1 MKSTRSIAKLFALI
15 LVASLMFALASC
27 GKLEL
32 KSFTVDRSTVKT
44 VYLVGEEIDFTGI
57 KAMAKYSDKSLDK
70 EYTYE
75 ELTIEYAPDITAT
88 PGNKSVSVSFMDPN
102 LNVKQ
107 STNVA
112 ITVNEDPNAV
122 KHESYEADASEMKTI
137 YFVGESLDFSGLV
150 INDVMS
156 DGSSVPVADISS
168 ATFEYANDITA
179 STGVKSVT
187 VKFGG
192 EEAGVISITVK
203 NPKISLV
210 TLNDSTLD
218 LEFNVGDTV
227 SLDGLKATLKYENGE
242 IKEVTSFTYV
252 TDLSKVTETYGNKT
266 IVLKYYDPITSDEYN
281 ATVNVKVDGV
291 VSYTFSTENQQ
302 LKYYEGDTVSFGGV
316 TVTAHYYFS
325 GAKAVP
331 ASSVQFVH
339 EDNLTATDG
348 QKEITVKVGDTVVG
362 KFLITVGNVPTAT
375 ANTENVDLSYRVG
388 ETVDL
393 TGLTVTIN
401 YSDSTPDATVGLLDV
416 EVTTSLTTLSQTPG
430 NKTVTIRY
438 NDTVSGHHIYATFDV
453 TVYGIDSYTADA
465 NNMLTS
471 YMVGQSVNFNGLVM
485 YANYLDGGESEVVNV
500 NEFTFGDAGITATAG
515 DKTIPV
521 YKNGVQ
527 VATINVSVVKN
538 SITST
543 VIGGTYK
550 TDYLTTD
557 TSTDFANLTIT
568 LTYADGSVRTL
579 SGSALS
585 FSALDLTTPGKKNVV
600 ITFTDPIN
608 NEPSSASISVT
619 VIKKY
624 EVVEFSKSQE
634 LTAFD
639 SDNKSAGTSSYGDS
653 GFSGQFLVGNQTY
666 VIGDDNAF
674 KLNPI
679 FTVMDGTLKNLREF
693 YSVVDL
699 YLHNGTE
706 YVLLTKQADPADQNR
721 VSYYSGSDLIATV
734 DIYRGSYQFTTNA
747 TGKQVKISVLPNS
760 KYYTFSTINPV
771 VLEAKVIDAWN
782 AYTAIDLAV
791 IDNSGR
797 DEWTNFK
804 TEHGLASVAPAG
816 IVLHTDIHISA
827 SDLPADFFYVTEN
840 EVSYKNAL
848 TNEIVT
854 APKGTRYL
862 KDGTDVYV
870 RVGSADFV
878 FEGNFFTLDCIKFPL
893 VPSTAIFGKD
903 SGRDYGSDFSNATL
917 FVFET
922 NPGRLQAAPSDIAY
936 TTINNLAL
944 IGNAARNNFVDM
956 QDNLAS
962 AGGLIFCKARNYSDV
977 TFNNTIGNSYFISY
991 FPDIESNV
999 TITNVK
1005 CYDSYQNAIMLW
1017 GSTTCTM
1024 DNCYLNGAGGPL
1036 VIIQSWTNEDTGI
1049 QYNPVINATNT
1060 TTESHLTGQEIW
1072 FTAVNATTV
1081 VSNIQALGNSLEM
1094 AGLGNFSDDNN
1105 QMNIICGLIT
1115 EGDDAAAIIS
1125 DPTAQGT
1132 MIFDGH
1138 GIERWQDQAVW
1149 GPIYSH
1155 PAYTTKGANGM
1166 TAPFL
1171 SVVDSTGATHVLWTD
1186 GSNLYDIYGRALGT
1200 AAEHQAIFAAFAT
1213 ANRITLSQGGI
1224 SVLLEFYH

>member
-15 LVASLMFALASC
+15 LVASLVFALASC

-57 KAMAKYSDKSLDK
+57 KATAKYSDKSLDK

-107 STNVA
+107 STSVA

-122 KHESYEADASEMKTI
+122 KHDSYEADSSEMKTI
-137 YFVGESLDFSGLV
+137 YFVGESLSFDGLI

-156 DGSSVPVADISS
+156 DGSSVKVEDVSG
-168 ATFEYANDITA
+168 ATFEYASDITA
-179 STGVKSVT
+179 TPGNKTIT

-210 TLNDSTLD
+210 TLNDSSLN
-218 LEFNVGDTV
+218 LAFNVGDTV

-242 IKEVTSFTYV
+242 TREVTSFTYV
-252 TDLSKVTETYGNKT
+252 TDVATITSTYGNKQV
-266 IVLKYYDPITSDEYN
+266 VLKYSDPITGDDYN
-281 ATVNVKVDGV
+281 ATVSIQVDGIV
-291 VSYTFSTENQQ
+291 NYTMNTANQQ
-302 LKYYEGDTVSFGGV
+302 LKYYENNVVTFDGV

-325 GAKAVP
+325 GNKTVDP
-331 ASSVQFVH
+331 SLVQFVH

-348 QKEITVKVGDTVVG
+348 QKEITVKVGETEVG
-362 KFLITVGNVPTAT
+362 KFFITVGDVPTAT
-375 ANTENVDLSYRVG
+375 ANTESVDLSYRVG
-388 ETVDL
+388 ETVSL

-401 YSDSTPDATVGLLDV
+401 YSDGTPDATVGLLDV
-416 EVTTSLTTLSQTPG
+416 EVTTALTTLTATPG
-430 NKTVTIRY
+430 TKTVTVKY
-438 NDTVSGHHIYATFDV
+438 NDTVSGNHIFANFEI

-465 NNMLTS
+465 SNMLTS
-471 YMVGQSVNFNGLVM
+471 YMVGQPVNFSGLVM

-521 YKNGVQ
+521 YKNGEQ
-527 VATINVSVVKN
+527 VATINISVVKN

-543 VIGGTYK
+543 VIGGSYK

-557 TSTDFANLTIT
+557 TATDFTNLTIT
-568 LTYADGSVRTL
+568 LTYADGTVRTL
-579 SGSALS
+579 SGSDLS
-585 FSALDLTTPGKKNVV
+585 FSALDLSTPGKKNVV

-608 NEPSSASISVT
+608 NEPSSASISVN

-624 EVVEFSKSQE
+624 EVLEFAKSE
-634 LTAFD
+634 DLSAFD
-639 SDNKSAGTSSYGDS
+639 SDNKSAGTASYGDS
-653 GFSGQFLVGNQTY
+653 GFSGQFLVGNKTY
-666 VIGDDNAF
+666 MIGDDNAF
-674 KLNPI
+674 KLNPM
-679 FTVMDGTLKNLREF
+679 FTVLDGSPKNLREF

-706 YVLLTKQADPADQNR
+706 YVLLTKQADSQNQNL
-721 VSYYSGSDLIATV
+721 VYYYSGSDLIATV
-734 DIYRGSYQFTTNA
+734 DTYRGSYQFTTNA
-747 TGKQVKISVLPNS
+747 TNKLVKISVLPNS
-760 KYYTFSTINPV
+760 KYYTFSTVNPV

-782 AYTAIDLAV
+782 AYTAVDLAV

-797 DEWTNFK
+797 EEWTNFK
-804 TEHGLASVAPAG
+804 SANGLANVAPAG

-827 SDLPADFFYVTEN
+827 SDLPADFFYETEKAVSYRNTVTN
-840 EVSYKNAL
+840 EV
-848 TNEIVT
+848 ID

-870 RVGSADFV
+870 RVGGADFV

-893 VPSTAIFGKD
+893 VPSPAIFGENAD
-903 SGRDYGSDFSNATL
+903 RDYGSDFSNATL
-917 FVFET
+917 FVFQT
-922 NPGRLQAAPSDIAY
+922 NSDRLLAAPADIAN

-962 AGGLIFCKARNYSDV
+962 AGGLIFCKARNYSNL
-977 TFNNTIGNSYFISY
+977 TFDNIIGNSYFITY
-991 FPDIESNV
+991 FPDIESTV
-999 TITNVK
+999 EMTNIK
-1005 CYDSYQNAIMLW
+1005 CYDSYQNAVMLW
-1017 GSTTCTM
+1017 ANATCNM
-1024 DNCYLNGAGGPL
+1024 DKCYFNGAGGPL
-1036 VIIQSWTNEDTGI
+1036 VIIQSWTNEDTDI
-1049 QYNPVINATNT
+1049 QYNPVLNATNT
-1060 TTESHLTGQEIW
+1060 ITESHLSGQEIW
-1072 FTAVNATTV
+1072 FTAVNATQV
-1081 VSNIQALGNSLEM
+1081 VAQIQALGNSLE
-1094 AGLGNFSDDNN
+1094 AGGLGNFSDDNN

-1138 GIERWQDQAVW
+1138 GIERWQNQAVW
-1149 GPIYSH
+1149 GAIYNH
-1155 PAYTTKGANGM
+1155 PAYTTQGANGM

-1171 SVVDSTGATHVLWTD
+1171 SVVDASGTTHVLWTD
-1186 GSNLYDIYGRALGT
+1186 GSNLYDLQGNVFGT
-1200 AAEHQAIFAAFAT
+1200 QAAHQAIAAAFMT